1 MKEFRLEVF
10 GTLEDAMIWLE
21 NTLYELELDYE
32 FLKGEITYINS
43 QWRASVMVDDPQL
56 ELPIIS
62 EYR

>member
-10 GTLEDAMIWLE
+10 GTLEDAMMWLE
-21 NTLYELELDYE
+21 TTLYELELDHE
-32 FLKGEITYINS
+32 FLKGEVTYINS
-43 QWRASVMVDDPQL
+43 QWRVGVTIDDPQL